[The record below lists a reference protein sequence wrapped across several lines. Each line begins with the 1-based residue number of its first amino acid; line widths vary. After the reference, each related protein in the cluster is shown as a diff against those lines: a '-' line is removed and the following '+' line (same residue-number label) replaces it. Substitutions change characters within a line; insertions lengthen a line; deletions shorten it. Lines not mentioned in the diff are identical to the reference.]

1 VTPVRTFTMD
11 NSKRKP
17 KKADDSS
24 QQTTNFDST
33 DNLEHFK
40 NLMLQHQH
48 GEHCQHD
55 HDHDHGHSHHGHGH
69 SHDHHGHGHSHDH
82 HGHGHSHGHQHNP
95 YDIHQCSDH
104 ACTTNHNFV
113 MPPNKFEDKSKFE
126 IEFPLQVN
134 GIDYV
139 QYKDETQMPLIMN
152 LITKDLSE
160 PYSIYTYR
168 YFIHNW
174 PGLCFLVV
182 YRSDIFRANLN

>member
-1 VTPVRTFTMD
+1 MD
-11 NSKRKP
+11 NSKRKVD
-17 KKADDSS
+17 KKVDDSN
-24 QQTTNFDST
+24 QQTTSASNTDSS

-55 HDHDHGHSHHGHGH
+55 HDHDHSHHDHHHHGHGH
-69 SHDHHGHGHSHDH
+69 HHA
-82 HGHGHSHGHQHNP
+82 HQHNP
-95 YDIHQCSDH
+95 YDFHQCSDH
-104 ACTTNHNFV
+104 ACTSNHNFV
-113 MPPNKFEDKSKFE
+113 LPPNKFEDKSKFE

-134 GIDYV
+134 GVDYV
-139 QYKDETQMPLIMN
+139 QYKDESQMPLIMN

-174 PGLCFLVV
+174 PGLCFLVA
-182 YRSDIFRANLN
+182 FF